1 MGRPKKGEH
10 EARSE
15 TLRFRVT
22 VAEKAHV
29 ENQAATAGVSVADY
43 ARNIILG
50 RRAKAA
56 PVRDDSSL
64 LYELNQV
71 GVALAEI
78 KRAGQGCDPDQV
90 ERVLSRLEA
99 ALDKVAADGP

>member
-29 ENQAATAGVSVADY
+29 ENQAATAGLSVADY

-50 RRAKAA
+50 RRTRPMPA
-56 PVRDDSSL
+56 RDDSSL
-64 LYELNQV
+64 LYELNQA

-78 KRAGQGCDPDQV
+78 KRAGQGCDPGQV
-90 ERVLSRLEA
+90 ERVLSRLETV
-99 ALDKVAADGP
+99 LDKVAADGP